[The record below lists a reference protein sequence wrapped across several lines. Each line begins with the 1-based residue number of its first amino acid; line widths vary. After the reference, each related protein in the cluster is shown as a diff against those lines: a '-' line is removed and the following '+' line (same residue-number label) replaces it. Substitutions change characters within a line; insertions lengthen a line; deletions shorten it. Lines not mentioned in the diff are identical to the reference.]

1 MKDGYDSSITEGFRT
16 MFAYLEEKKR
26 GKIGSIED
34 ALELSLIVAE
44 FSYSDLPKF
53 FGTILGVTGT
63 LKSMSPFKNEE
74 LERRYEVKRKYYIP
88 SVYGDSSLR
97 RSVKRRVVEVQNHD
111 SEIISEIQRVHSTGR
126 PVLVFFKEQAQMM
139 RFFNLPD
146 YNAFTRKTQIL
157 DETFKANERDRKIRD
172 TGFENQISLM
182 TDSFGRGTDFK
193 ISDKAAKLGGMHVIQ
208 TYLSEELADEI
219 QVQGRTARQSAKGS
233 YLSLITPSDL

>member
-1 MKDGYDSSITEGFRT
+1 M
-16 MFAYLEEKKR
+16 
-26 GKIGSIED
+26 
-34 ALELSLIVAE
+34 
-44 FSYSDLPKF
+44 
-53 FGTILGVTGT
+53 
-63 LKSMSPFKNEE
+63 
-74 LERRYEVKRKYYIP
+74 
-88 SVYGDSSLR
+88 
-97 RSVKRRVVEVQNHD
+97 QNHD

-172 TGFENQISLM
+172 TGFENQISFM

-219 QVQGRTARQSAKGS
+219 QVQGRTARQSARGS